1 MPRFENIGKAL
12 RLLREKQGKS
22 QKDLAQSAGITSAML
37 SNYETGE
44 KQPSLD
50 SLGKVLDALGLY
62 LGKIDDA
69 LDMVNDR
76 PPRRDQLDA
85 DEVAGGTAAGD
96 GSPVDVRRFIG
107 AEAPLS
113 PELERGF
120 AEMIRGFRQIARYM
134 YRSVLE
140 SGRRRGG

>member
-22 QKDLAQSAGITSAML
+22 QNDLAQTAGITSAML

-44 KQPSLD
+44 KKPSLD

-76 PPRRDQLDA
+76 PPRREQLDA

-120 AEMIRGFRQIARYM
+120 AEMIRGLRQIARYM